1 MKRENISYM
10 FDLRSESRSIC
21 DCIGEK
27 LFYMG
32 CSRDFFEAR
41 QTPQRSST
49 RCRRERGESIKVL
62 AWDPSWEPAFVP
74 GDVCH
79 RDVGT
84 ARHHGKGVDMVH
96 HSRPAGTC
104 ARGLWACPGVCV
116 VLYLPC
122 LSGTRVDYGHVL
134 AFWYPVFAVP
144 LCWICFARTVKG
156 WLMKQTNTLRGAAWT
171 EMSSWFSTVLG
182 GSLVAAAAPA
192 GSRLSARDSGE
203 YASLS
208 LGAAS
213 GGFSERW
220 SSWTLMAASMA
231 KDSGF
236 ALVDRVPAGNA
247 PAVGDATKE
256 LHEIEASCRSIV
268 TGVAEPTAVW
278 KRWAMRMDAAPQERF
293 YDGLAHEDVS
303 LKTIILRSSALDV
316 AVATILRKPSYA
328 SEQEQSL
335 IEFLDRILVGSR
347 ADKDA
352 VVQEMVKLAE
362 NVDGTASHDKIQA
375 LVISTLQQA
384 KRDHRYEDALRET
397 TDLLQ
402 HTAVKEL
409 ELRQRSCAGEAAPA
423 DDGGDDLLPMVGGE
437 VGDEELRERIVRSSE
452 LLDSNASLRHLVTIG
467 R

>member
-1 MKRENISYM
+1 
-10 FDLRSESRSIC
+10 
-21 DCIGEK
+21 
-27 LFYMG
+27 
-32 CSRDFFEAR
+32 
-41 QTPQRSST
+41 
-49 RCRRERGESIKVL
+49 
-62 AWDPSWEPAFVP
+62 
-74 GDVCH
+74 
-79 RDVGT
+79 
-84 ARHHGKGVDMVH
+84 MVH
-96 HSRPAGTC
+96 HSRPAGAC
-104 ARGLWACPGVCV
+104 ARGLWASPGVCV

-122 LSGTRVDYGHVL
+122 LSGTLLDYGHVL
-134 AFWYPVFAVP
+134 AFLVSCVCCASVLDL
-144 LCWICFARTVKG
+144 LCQDCEGLAYK
-156 WLMKQTNTLRGAAWT
+156 TNKLRGAAWT
-171 EMSSWFSTVLG
+171 VMSSWFSTVLG

-192 GSRLSARDSGE
+192 GSRLSAQDSGE

-208 LGAAS
+208 LGATS

-220 SSWTLMAASMA
+220 SSWTSMAASIA

-247 PAVGDATKE
+247 SAVGDATKE

-328 SEQEQSL
+328 SDQEQSL

-362 NVDGTASHDKIQA
+362 NVDGTASHDTIQA

-384 KRDHRYEDALRET
+384 KRDHRYEDALREI

-452 LLDSNASLRHLVTIG
+452 LLDSNASLRHLVTIS